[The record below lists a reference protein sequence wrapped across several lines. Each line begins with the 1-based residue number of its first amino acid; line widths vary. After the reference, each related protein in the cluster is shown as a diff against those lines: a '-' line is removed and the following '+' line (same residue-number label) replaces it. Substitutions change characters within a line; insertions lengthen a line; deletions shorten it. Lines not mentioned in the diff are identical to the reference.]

1 MSKKYKKVC
10 TALHFIEHLLI
21 LPSAVTGYVSIS
33 AFASLVGIPIGIKGS
48 ALGLKNC
55 VTTIGVKKYNSIIKK
70 KRKKHD
76 EMVLLAKTKLKSTE
90 ILISRVLID
99 SYISHDEFVSVNNV
113 LKEYDIKK
121 QSKTKKPQQFL
132 KDLNLF
138 TKQSFRDVWKVEK
151 KQKIKT
157 PCLQRQIKEN

>member
-1 MSKKYKKVC
+1 MKNVDETRNYFIEEINQNDLMSKKYKKVC

-21 LPSAVTGYVSIS
+21 LPSAVTGSVSIS
-33 AFASLVGIPIGIKGS
+33 AFASLVGIPIGIKSS

-55 VTTIGVKKYNSIIKK
+55 VITIGVKKYNSIIKK

-76 EMVLLAKTKLKSTE
+76 EMVLLGKTKLKRTE
-90 ILISRVLID
+90 ILISRVLIN

-121 QSKTKKPQQFL
+121 AIKNQKISTVHQRFKSIYKTKF
-132 KDLNLF
+132 
-138 TKQSFRDVWKVEK
+138 S
-151 KQKIKT
+151 
-157 PCLQRQIKEN
+157 